1 MGGDNLRTAVV
12 TFFCAGIVCSALI
25 PVIIRFARRHR
36 LFDHITSTRKVHSAR
51 VPRLGGVAIVAGFYA
66 PLLGLILYPTGLG
79 SQFYAEP
86 SRAFAFLF
94 GGLAIAGLGFFDD
107 IFGAGAVEKFFVQIA
122 VALYL
127 WWAGFRIED
136 VHLVGG
142 AVLPLGLFGGA
153 LFTVLWIVGVMNALN
168 LIDGLDGLAAG
179 IAIVSVVTNFLVAA
193 LGGQP
198 LMALWMAAL
207 GGSLL
212 AFLRFNFHPAR
223 IFMGDGG
230 SLFIGYVLAV
240 SAIRTNQKS
249 SAAVSLLVAIV
260 ALALPIADTL
270 LAMLRRGLRGRPM
283 FSGDKEH
290 IHHRLLALGLSHR
303 QVVLVMYAV
312 AVALGGLSLAL
323 SWFAPQV
330 GLSALVLLVIG
341 GLAGLWRLGF
351 FRLHETAEI
360 REMRRRNRELRS
372 AVKTI
377 TTNLRRAISVD
388 DIANSMADLAPAL
401 KARSIRLDLPGAF
414 VIQGAGQAANGEP
427 VLHAV
432 AEVVRARFPVE
443 PGFGH
448 LEIEWT
454 DGRLEPDRDQE
465 IAVERLCRVL
475 SLALERTLAEIPS
488 TSTAVSPVAL
498 TAVVRPMGRGTRRG

>member
-1 MGGDNLRTAVV
+1 VV
-12 TFFCAGIVCSALI
+12 AFFCAAFVCSALV
-25 PVIIRFARRHR
+25 PVIIRFARRHG

-79 SQFYAEP
+79 SLFYADA

-94 GGLAIAGLGFFDD
+94 GGLAIAALGFFDD

-136 VHLVGG
+136 VHLVGNT
-142 AVLPLGLFGGA
+142 VLPLGLFGA
-153 LFTVLWIVGVMNALN
+153 VITVLWIVGVMNALN

-179 IAIVSVVTNFLVAA
+179 IALVSAVTNFVIAG
-193 LGGQP
+193 LGEQP

-207 GGSLL
+207 AGSLI
-212 AFLRFNFHPAR
+212 AFLRFNFNPAR

-249 SAAVSLLVAIV
+249 SAAVSLLVPIV

-290 IHHRLLALGLSHR
+290 IHHRLLALGLTHR
-303 QVVLVMYAV
+303 EVVLLLYAV
-312 AVALGGLSLAL
+312 AVALGGISLAIG
-323 SWFAPQV
+323 SYAPQI
-330 GLSALVLLVIG
+330 GLSALFVLVAGAL
-341 GLAGLWRLGF
+341 LGLWRLGF
-351 FRLHETAEI
+351 FHFEETADVLEL
-360 REMRRRNRELRS
+360 RRRNIELRG
-372 AVKTI
+372 AVRTI
-377 TTNLRRAISVD
+377 ANRLRKAKSVD
-388 DIANSMADLAPAL
+388 DVLGSIKGLAPAL
-401 KARSIRLDLPGAF
+401 KASTVRLDL
-414 VIQGAGQAANGEP
+414 AGTFTIHGDGDAANCESGIT
-427 VLHAV
+427 AV
-432 AEVVRARFPVE
+432 PAAVRARFPVE
-443 PGFGH
+443 PGLGYI
-448 LEIEWT
+448 EIEWN
-454 DGRLEPDRDQE
+454 DGRPVPERDHE
-465 IAVERLCRVL
+465 IAAETLCVALAR
-475 SLALERTLAEIPS
+475 ALERTLPS
-488 TSTAVSPVAL
+488 EAAVASAPAPVDGPIWSNGFA
-498 TAVVRPMGRGTRRG
+498 TRRRGSDRS